1 MAMTEGIGGGRE
13 GDAFMA
19 EIAGLIPSLRSLARL
34 LYRNEESAADLTQE
48 TLAKAWAA
56 RGSFAPGTN
65 LRAWLFTIMRN
76 QFRSEARRFWRQM
89 PWDEEA
95 AQRIPAAHAEQ
106 NWTLELKDTARA
118 MKSLSKRQREALI
131 LVGVGGL
138 SSEDTAIVLGSRP
151 TAVKSRVSRARRAV
165 HAMLDGTMPLEA
177 RREKGD
183 VIENLTA
190 ELAQLSARPVLREKR
205 A

>member
-1 MAMTEGIGGGRE
+1 MTMTEGIGGGRDR
-13 GDAFMA
+13 DAFMA
-19 EIAGLIPSLRSLARL
+19 EVANLMPSLRSLAKL

-76 QFRSEARRFWRQM
+76 QFRSEARRGWRQM

-95 AQRIPAAHAEQ
+95 AERIPAAHAEQ
-106 NWTLELKDTARA
+106 NWALELRDTVRA
-118 MKSLSKRQREALI
+118 MRSLSERQREALI

-138 SSEDTAIVLGSRP
+138 SSEDTAIALDSRP

-165 HAMLDGTMPLEA
+165 HAMLDGAMPLKA
-177 RREKGD
+177 QREKGD
-183 VIENLTA
+183 VVENLAA
-190 ELAQLSARPVLREKR
+190 ELARLNSQAVLRENR